1 MISGH
6 NEDNVN
12 IIVFSIDRNL
22 TINFVHKN
30 FQSNKSFNNDLSRY
44 YCYFSLVLV
53 LIYSFFLK
61 IQKLSNRNY

>member
-44 YCYFSLVLV
+44 LFTY
-53 LIYSFFLK
+53 LILFFCL
-61 IQKLSNRNY
+61 